1 MIQLR
6 KRSGFGISGP
16 DLAGLE
22 KFVREGDRTEPL
34 HFAGREAEIQA
45 VEGLLDSVKEGKAGR
60 TRVITAA
67 PGAGKTALL
76 RQLEARWTKGGAARG
91 LLLEA
96 PLFSDPAAVAG
107 RIFHA
112 IDPEAAQRFGVVETE
127 TKALYGEGGMTA
139 FARSPLRSLRSLHGE
154 RATPLRVNSKPD
166 TLCALK
172 PDTSICPQHGG
183 VLSVAP
189 SVRRR

>member
-1 MIQLR
+1 MTRRRRAPRPLGRGNIGSANP
-6 KRSGFGISGP
+6 SGR
-16 DLAGLE
+16 A
-22 KFVREGDRTEPL
+22 REGDRTEPL

-45 VEGLLDSVKEGKAGR
+45 VEGLLDSVKEGKAGQ

-112 IDPEAAQRFGVVETE
+112 IDPQAAQRFGVVETE
-127 TKALYGEGGMTA
+127 TKARYGEGGVSAAVTA
-139 FARSPLRSLRSLHGE
+139 KAGGRSERSVQRTSRPVKRTAGGGS
-154 RATPLRVNSKPD
+154 ATCWWRP
-166 TLCALK
+166 T
-172 PDTSICPQHGG
+172 
-183 VLSVAP
+183 
-189 SVRRR
+189 